1 VAGTPNDSPRTPGK
15 NSGAGPLRPRGH

>member
-1 VAGTPNDSPRTPGK
+1 VAGTPNHPSRTPRK